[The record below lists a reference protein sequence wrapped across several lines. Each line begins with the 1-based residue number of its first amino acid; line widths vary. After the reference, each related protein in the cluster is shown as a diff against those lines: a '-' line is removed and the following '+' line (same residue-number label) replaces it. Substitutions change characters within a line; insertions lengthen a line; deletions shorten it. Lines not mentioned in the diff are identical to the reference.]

1 MSSFSSPVDILPV
14 TKALSSTVNN
24 LDAAVAAAFAL
35 LPTETNLTRGTV
47 NFAVDTGVVNAYV
60 VALPH
65 VPSGY
70 VDGLMVRF
78 RALNTNTA
86 EATINVNSLGVKSIK
101 DCLGGSVAAGDI
113 RIGVPLEVFYSVVTG
128 FFHTSAPTAGQLA
141 AQVSL
146 AAAQV
151 SLAAAQATTAA
162 VQAGTAT
169 TQAVNASTSAA
180 QAAASAASL
189 FGTSTTSRLIA
200 TTSMTFTT
208 QPGKSFTA
216 GARIT
221 ATSAANLAN
230 WMFGQVISYTGTVL
244 TVDVQVT
251 NGSGT
256 FNDWNLSISGARG
269 ATGVGISQDS
279 VGFHMTGGTSTSKT
293 LIVDADLS
301 ASGLLAIAASG
312 SSYASV
318 LKFS

>member
-101 DCLGGSVAAGDI
+101 DCLGGSVLAGDI

-128 FFHTSAPTAGQLA
+128 FFHTSAPTAGQL
-141 AQVSL
+141 
-146 AAAQV
+146 AAQV